1 MFSQRS
7 SWISYYAAFYNLEA
21 VANNITQTM
30 TNNYNRLKEAAAHY
44 DIKPVVA
51 WTTYDA
57 PSQYNNNTASY
68 ILSEA
73 SYKVGLTN
81 DAGRF

>member
-1 MFSQRS
+1 
-7 SWISYYAAFYNLEA
+7 
-21 VANNITQTM
+21 M
-30 TNNYNRLKEAAAHY
+30 TNNYNRLKEAASHY
-44 DIKPVVA
+44 STKPVVA

-81 DAGRF
+81 DAGKSLFTTV

>member
-1 MFSQRS
+1 
-7 SWISYYAAFYNLEA
+7 
-21 VANNITQTM
+21 M
-30 TNNYNRLKEAAAHY
+30 TNNYNRLKEAASHY
-44 DIKPVVA
+44 STKPVVA

-81 DAGRF
+81 DAGNFLFTNVRESLRYSHMLFS

>member
-1 MFSQRS
+1 MKDN
-7 SWISYYAAFYNLEA
+7 YDNLKKAASGYES
-21 VANNITQTM
+21 
-30 TNNYNRLKEAAAHY
+30 
-44 DIKPVVA
+44 KPVVA

-68 ILSEA
+68 ILSSA

-81 DAGRF
+81 DAGE